1 MLETIVETEL
11 PSLDLRL
18 GASSSKLLVRDR
30 VVVGVAAAERAG
42 PTKQLGLEGAKTS
55 STPKGPSVAGAKRQ
69 LSHADRQETEETNCD
84 DTDSLA
90 TSLQGISRDRPK
102 FFHLLKFHYS

>member
-18 GASSSKLLVRDR
+18 GASSSKLLVRDL
-30 VVVGVAAAERAG
+30 VVVGVAVAVRPA

-55 STPKGPSVAGAKRQ
+55 SPPKGLSVRGAKRQ
-69 LSHADRQETEETNCD
+69 LSHADRQETKETY
-84 DTDSLA
+84 
-90 TSLQGISRDRPK
+90 GGK
-102 FFHLLKFHYS
+102 Y